1 MALQQ
6 RRRQRARYLD
16 PAILKTIGP
25 LDVVAREVVEGLRI
39 GMHQSPLRGISTEFT
54 AYRPYAQGDEAR
66 HVDWKVY
73 ARTRRYYVKLFEA
86 ETNFEANLLLDASS
100 SMRYGSG
107 AITKLEYAKYM
118 AASLAYLI
126 VDQNDSVGLAVF
138 DDELRRYVP
147 PKSTFGVVQDIS
159 RELEQAEP
167 RPQTNIAE
175 LLHEFAGRIPRRGLV
190 FLLSD
195 LFDDAAGF
203 AKGISHLRF
212 CGHNVVVFQIMD
224 PYELEFPFRGMCR
237 FVGMEGEEE
246 LITRPTRVR
255 DSYIAELDAFTG
267 AIRKACFQHRVD
279 HVLANTAT
287 PIEVVLTN
295 YLLRRM
301 SERKVLR

>member
-1 MALQQ
+1 MTQA
-6 RRRQRARYLD
+6 RQKLERAKYLD

-66 HVDWKVY
+66 YVDWKVY

-107 AITKLEYAKYM
+107 PITKLEYAKYL

-126 VDQNDSVGLAVF
+126 VDQHDSVGLAVF
-138 DDELRRYVP
+138 DGVLRQYLP
-147 PKSTFGVVQDIS
+147 PKSTLGVIRDIS
-159 RELEQAEP
+159 HELERAEP
-167 RPQTNIAE
+167 RPRTDIAAR
-175 LLHEFAGRIPRRGLV
+175 LHEFARRIPRRGLV

-195 LFDDAAGF
+195 LFDDTDGF
-203 AKGISHLRF
+203 ANGLGHLRF
-212 CGHNVVVFQIMD
+212 RGHNVVVFQIMD
-224 PYELEFPFRGMCR
+224 PWELEFPLRGMCR
-237 FVGMEGEEE
+237 FVGMEGEPEV
-246 LITRPTRVR
+246 ITRPARVR
-255 DSYIAELDAFTG
+255 ESYLAQLRAFTG
-267 AIRKACFQHRVD
+267 AVRKACFQHRTD
-279 HVLANTAT
+279 HVLVSTAT
-287 PIEVVLTN
+287 PVEAVLGN